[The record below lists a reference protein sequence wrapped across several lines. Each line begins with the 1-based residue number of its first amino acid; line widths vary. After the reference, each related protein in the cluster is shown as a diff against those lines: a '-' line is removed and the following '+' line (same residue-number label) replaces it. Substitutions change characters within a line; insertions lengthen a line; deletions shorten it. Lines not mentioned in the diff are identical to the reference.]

1 MLHFPSSAIAEPSL
15 LQSSAISIG
24 FSWDAC
30 TPSSAGYGIRN
41 LDLDTTCLT
50 YDGTG
55 NLVDTV
61 WFRDKSSR
69 CGAIKHRGDDP
80 RFVVDG
86 EAMDEIVVDLRVLP
100 EDLAR
105 IVFVINSLGPSKFDM
120 VKSCSFEIRDLSTG
134 VILASEN
141 QRATGFHKA
150 FMTFALVRSII
161 GWEIRSIGQ
170 SFIGRTMDQTA
181 EAAVRMA

>member
-1 MLHFPSSAIAEPSL
+1 MLYSHSPNIAE
-15 LQSSAISIG
+15 SSPLHSGPISIG

-30 TPSSAGYGIRN
+30 APSSAGHGIRSM
-41 LDLDTTCLT
+41 DLDTTCLT

-80 RFVVDG
+80 GFVFDG
-86 EAMDEIVVDLRVLP
+86 AVMDEIIVDLRILP
-100 EDLAR
+100 ENLAR
-105 IVFVINSLGPSKFDM
+105 MVFVINSLGPRKFDM

-134 VILASEN
+134 EIIAREA
-141 QRATGFHKA
+141 QGATGSHKA
-150 FMTFALVRSII
+150 FMTFALVRSAF

-181 EAAVRMA
+181 AAAARMA

>member
-1 MLHFPSSAIAEPSL
+1 MLHFPSPAIVEPSL
-15 LQSSAISIG
+15 LQSSAIRIG

-30 TPSSAGYGIRN
+30 TSVPAGHGIRN

-50 YDGTG
+50 YDDTG

-61 WFRDKSSR
+61 WFRDRSSR

-86 EAMDEIVVDLRVLP
+86 EAMDEIVVDLCCLP
-100 EDLAR
+100 EDISR
-105 IVFVINSLGPSKFDM
+105 IVFVINSLGPCKFDN

-134 VILASEN
+134 TILASETQN
-141 QRATGFHKA
+141 ATGFHKA
-150 FMTFALVRSII
+150 FMTFALVRATS
-161 GWEIRSIGQ
+161 GWELRSIGQ
-170 SFIGRTMDQTA
+170 SFVGWTMDQTA
-181 EAAVRMA
+181 DAAARMA